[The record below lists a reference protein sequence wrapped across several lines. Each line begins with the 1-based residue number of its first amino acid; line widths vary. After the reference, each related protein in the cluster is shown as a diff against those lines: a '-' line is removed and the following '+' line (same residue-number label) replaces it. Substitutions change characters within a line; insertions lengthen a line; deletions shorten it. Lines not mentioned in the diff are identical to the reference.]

1 MNSPTILSLVSKLNI
16 LKWYPPFPQ
25 DAVQVDRGMKKLL
38 HIFFY
43 LLLPVTIFSQ
53 SNFDA
58 ESLLKPRTGKQQLVN
73 DFANILTASQ
83 KQALEEKLV
92 KFDDSTSTQIVVVTV
107 PSLGGYEVSDYAVK
121 LGRAWGV
128 GGKEFNNGVVLLIS
142 TEAGNRRLN
151 ISTGYGVEGAL
162 PDVTASH
169 IINELIVP
177 SFKGNDYY
185 GGIDNGIDAIIKA
198 TRGEYQAPAGYH
210 KKRGL
215 SAGRVVFI
223 IIIIIV
229 LLSVFGRGGGSGGSF
244 MSRRGF
250 TPFIFPMGG
259 GGGGWS
265 GGGGGSGGGGFGGF
279 GGGSFGG
286 GGASGSW

>member
-1 MNSPTILSLVSKLNI
+1 
-16 LKWYPPFPQ
+16 
-25 DAVQVDRGMKKLL
+25 MKKLL
-38 HIFFY
+38 YIFFL
-43 LLLPVTIFSQ
+43 LLLPAVIFSQ

-73 DFANILTASQ
+73 DFANILTANQ

-107 PSLGGYEVSDYAVK
+107 PSLGEYEVSDYAVK

-128 GGKEFNNGVVLLIS
+128 GGKEFSNGVVLLIS
-142 TEAGNRRLN
+142 TEPGNHHLN

-169 IINELIVP
+169 IINEVIVP

-210 KKRGL
+210 KNRGL
-215 SAGRVVFI
+215 SAGRIVFI

-229 LLSVFGRGGGSGGSF
+229 LLSLFGKGGGGGGSF

-250 TPFIFPMGG
+250 TPFIFPIGG
-259 GGGGWS
+259 SGGGWS
-265 GGGGGSGGGGFGGF
+265 GGGGSSGGGGFGGF

>member
-1 MNSPTILSLVSKLNI
+1 
-16 LKWYPPFPQ
+16 
-25 DAVQVDRGMKKLL
+25 MKKLL
-38 HIFFY
+38 HIFFL
-43 LLLPVTIFSQ
+43 LLLPAIIFSQ

-58 ESLLKPRTGKQQLVN
+58 ESLLKPQTGKQQLVN

-92 KFDDSTSTQIVVVTV
+92 QFDDSTSTQIVVVTV

-128 GGKEFNNGVVLLIS
+128 GGKEFSNGVVLLIS
-142 TEAGNRRLN
+142 TETGNHRLN

-169 IINELIVP
+169 IINEVIVP

-198 TRGEYQAPAGYH
+198 TRGEYQAPGGYH

-215 SAGRVVFI
+215 TAGRVVFI

-229 LLSVFGRGGGSGGSF
+229 LLSVFGRGGGGGGSF

-259 GGGGWS
+259 GGSGWS
-265 GGGGGSGGGGFGGF
+265 GGGGSSGGGGFGGF